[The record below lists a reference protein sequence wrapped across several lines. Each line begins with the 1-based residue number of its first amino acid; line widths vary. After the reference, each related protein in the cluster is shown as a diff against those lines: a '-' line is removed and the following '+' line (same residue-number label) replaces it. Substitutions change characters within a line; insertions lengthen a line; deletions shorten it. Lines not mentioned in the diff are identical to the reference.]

1 MPIYEFSCPSC
12 RKKTSF
18 FVKTASSPFEPKCP
32 VCGSADL
39 VRVISTFAHHKSI
52 KTIHEGSG
60 EPSMFPSQDYY
71 KDPRNIGRTVEE
83 RFQKMG
89 IEMPAELQQK
99 IQAAREG
106 ELPEPLKELK
116 SASPDASYH

>member
-1 MPIYEFSCPSC
+1 MPIYEFFCPAC
-12 RKKTSF
+12 HKKISF
-18 FVKTASSPFEPKCP
+18 FTKSVSSSFEPECP

-39 VRVISTFAHHKSI
+39 VRVLSTFAHHKSI
-52 KTIHEGSG
+52 ETIHEESG

-71 KDPRNIGRTVEE
+71 RDPRNIGRTVEE
-83 RFQKMG
+83 KFQKMG
-89 IEMPAELQQK
+89 MEIPAELQQK

-106 ELPEPLKELK
+106 DLPEPLKELK

>member
-12 RKKTSF
+12 CKKTSF

-39 VRVISTFAHHKSI
+39 VRVISSFAHHKSI
-52 KTIHEGSG
+52 ETIHEESG
-60 EPSMFPSQDYY
+60 EPGMFPSQDYY

-89 IEMPAELQQK
+89 MEMPAELQQK

-106 ELPEPLKELK
+106 DLPEPLKELK
-116 SASPDASYH
+116 SASPDTSYH